1 MIMCKKSTL
10 SRLGVDNR
18 PKRLWRWCR
27 ARLIEAA
34 SHHNPKTKTQLQV
47 LRHAVDHL
55 GILDAATIAQFKKNQ
70 E

>member
-1 MIMCKKSTL
+1 
-10 SRLGVDNR
+10 
-18 PKRLWRWCR
+18 
-27 ARLIEAA
+27 
-34 SHHNPKTKTQLQV
+34 V